1 MTSKK
6 ACNILVG
13 GQTGAGKSSLINYL
27 IGETKAAVG
36 VGRPVTSKDEISSY
50 QTRLGTSKISFFD
63 SWGIETDKAEDW
75 KRRIR
80 QLIAICDSR
89 SQEEGVSWFHTV
101 LYCIPCGNGRVQDFD
116 LSMINFFKREGYSVV
131 VVLTK
136 ADLANEQDIRKMANV
151 IPLDIRPVAVSAG
164 GTDRYGI
171 TPPFG
176 KQKLLITIVRA
187 AATNLPER
195 LRHLS
200 RSLISRWKLYTEVSL
215 EGKSISLWD
224 NSDLEQWINKRAN
237 QFVGELNSSLSCF
250 IADEF
255 SFINS
260 MLSTPVLGKT
270 SSIHISPPQPPE
282 FSTWET
288 TLTVIFS
295 SVLIPGAI
303 LYGLF
308 CGKADE
314 KAKLLKMISTAA
326 EKLQELS
333 DNYVK
338 EVRDQLRKEDINN
351 IIDYKS

>member
-1 MTSKK
+1 MGHS
-6 ACNILVG
+6 AVHEHL
-13 GQTGAGKSSLINYL
+13 QTLRRWYK
-27 IGETKAAVG
+27 V
-36 VGRPVTSKDEISSY
+36 
-50 QTRLGTSKISFFD
+50 
-63 SWGIETDKAEDW
+63 
-75 KRRIR
+75 KRREAPPSQPTCSSGALR
-80 QLIAICDSR
+80 SVGCFGCANSRLSSVIA
-89 SQEEGVSWFHTV
+89 Q
-101 LYCIPCGNGRVQDFD
+101 
-116 LSMINFFKREGYSVV
+116 
-131 VVLTK
+131 
-136 ADLANEQDIRKMANV
+136 
-151 IPLDIRPVAVSAG
+151 
-164 GTDRYGI
+164 
-171 TPPFG
+171 
-176 KQKLLITIVRA
+176 KQMCAKYRT
-187 AATNLPER
+187 LP
-195 LRHLS
+195 
-200 RSLISRWKLYTEVSL
+200 
-215 EGKSISLWD
+215 

-260 MLSTPVLGKT
+260 MQSTPVLGKT